1 MLSSTLRHVASV
13 SRRRAAAPRALASP
27 LLTTAVTP
35 LHAHVPAASFA
46 SSSTSLWGRPLV
58 ATSRIVGMKQNV
70 RNATT
75 KVAVTPATSTITT
88 KPTGAVGTKEWRL
101 FFFQGDKKI
110 SPWHDIAL
118 YPQGSGPKDILVT
131 YVNEIPRG
139 TRPKLE
145 IATKEEGNPIKQDI
159 KKGNLRLFTYGDIP
173 FNYGAL
179 PQTWEDPSHVHKD
192 TQCVGDN
199 DPLDVVEVSSTPLP
213 IGAVVTVRVLG
224 LLGLIDEGETDW
236 KIIAINVADPLAQT
250 LLDSDDLETF
260 HPHVVST
267 IRDWFKNYKTTDGKA
282 VNRFAFDEKMRSQA
296 YAMRVVDECYHN
308 WQKLLKGRT
317 TDKELVVKRFTA

>member
-1 MLSSTLRHVASV
+1 MLSSSLRAVAGA
-13 SRRRAAAPRALASP
+13 SRRRAAAPRVLARQPLAAITTSSLLSTTASLSIARP
-27 LLTTAVTP
+27 LLAT
-35 LHAHVPAASFA
+35 VPRTVAMPTVRWA
-46 SSSTSLWGRPLV
+46 SSAKV
-58 ATSRIVGMKQNV
+58 AAVQTPSSV
-70 RNATT
+70 TT
-75 KVAVTPATSTITT
+75 KE
-88 KPTGAVGTKEWRL
+88 TGPRGTKEWRM
-101 FFFQGDKKI
+101 FFYQGDKKI

-118 YPQGSGPKDILVT
+118 YPKGSGPKDILVT
-131 YVNEIPRG
+131 YINEIPRG
-139 TRPKLE
+139 SRPKME
-145 IATKEEGNPIKQDI
+145 TATKEEGNPIKQDI
-159 KKGNLRLFTYGDIP
+159 KKGQLRLFTYGDIP

-179 PQTWEDPSHVHKD
+179 PQTWEDPAHVHKD

-236 KIIAINVADPLAQT
+236 KIIAINVADPLAQQ

-260 HPHVVST
+260 HPQIVGI

-296 YAMRVVDECYHN
+296 YAMRVVDECNGN
-308 WQKLLKGRT
+308 WQNLLKGRT
-317 TDKELVVKRFTA
+317 SDKELVTKRFTA